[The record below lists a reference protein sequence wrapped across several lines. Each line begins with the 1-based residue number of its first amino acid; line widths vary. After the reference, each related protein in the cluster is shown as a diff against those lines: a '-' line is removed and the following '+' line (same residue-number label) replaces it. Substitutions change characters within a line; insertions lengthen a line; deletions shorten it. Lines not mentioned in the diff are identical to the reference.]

1 MSRILMLDPC
11 EPQDKSLVESMSKN
25 RVPPQTI
32 LTITSDDPTRIMIGQ
47 TLRKEG
53 YKVIDAP
60 DSPSALQLVREHRP
74 SLIIL
79 DSALPGVDSYELC
92 SQLRGIP
99 FVTRTLILFVSV
111 DENAARI
118 AQALDAGGDDYLRK
132 PFAAREL
139 RARVE
144 ALLRRSPSAEMPHSM
159 PVLRLDS
166 HRHTV
171 TVAGRQVIL
180 TPTEFQLLEYL
191 CQHPDDY
198 HAAPALLEKI
208 WQYPPG
214 TGDTALVRNHV
225 RNLRRKIEANPDL
238 PEIVVS
244 LHGRGYSIRAHLM

>member
-1 MSRILMLDPC
+1 
-11 EPQDKSLVESMSKN
+11 MSKN
-25 RVPPQTI
+25 RVLPRTI
-32 LTITSDDPTRIMIGQ
+32 LAVAGDDPTRIMIGQ

-53 YKVIDAP
+53 YKVIEAP
-60 DSPSALQLVREHRP
+60 DGPSALQLVREHRP

-79 DSALPGVDSYELC
+79 DSALPGVDAYELC
-92 SQLRGIP
+92 SQLRGMP
-99 FVTRTLILFVSV
+99 FVTRALILFVSV

-144 ALLRRSPSAEMPHSM
+144 ALLRRSPLTEMPRGV
-159 PVLRLDS
+159 PALRLDP
-166 HRHTV
+166 HHHTV
-171 TVAGRQVIL
+171 TVAGRQVML
-180 TPTEFQLLEYL
+180 TPTEYQLLEYL

-225 RNLRRKIEANPDL
+225 RNLRRKIEVNPDL

-244 LHGRGYSIRAHLM
+244 LHGRGYSVRAHLM

>member
-1 MSRILMLDPC
+1 MA
-11 EPQDKSLVESMSKN
+11 KN
-25 RVPPQTI
+25 RVPTRTI
-32 LTITSDDPTRIMIGQ
+32 LTVEGDDSIRALIGQ

-53 YKVIDAP
+53 YRVIEAP
-60 DSPSALQLVREHRP
+60 DGPSALRLVREHRP

-79 DSALPGVDSYELC
+79 DSALPGMDAFELC
-92 SQLRGIP
+92 SHLRGMP
-99 FVTRTLILFVSV
+99 FVTRALILFVSA
-111 DENAARI
+111 DETATRI

-144 ALLRRSPSAEMPHSM
+144 ALLRRSPSTEMPRGV
-159 PVLRLDS
+159 PALRLDP

-171 TVAGRQVIL
+171 TVAGRQVML
-180 TPTEFQLLEYL
+180 TPTEYQLLEYL
-191 CQHPDDY
+191 CQHPEDY

-244 LHGRGYSIRAHLM
+244 LHGRGYSVRAHLM